1 MSEFL
6 LENIVQAIAVQ
17 SGVNTPSQD
26 ATDYYKFLANVLA
39 PQIPNLETVT
49 DEEMVGDG
57 FSRTLRDIRNYYWAN
72 KPWQVSGLLN
82 DHIAAILMN
91 GWQGGTV
98 TPAIL
103 GGTAAKDIS
112 AVQNVINSTPKLF
125 SLFRHLGGERF
136 INSTFAP
143 NNFTISQEGEARPT
157 FNFDLLS
164 TGHHLDSE
172 QIDTGT
178 FDEGDINAAPD
189 YEYFHGAATEISATD
204 GVETYNWTAD
214 GELISVSVEGSN
226 NVDIR
231 RRPGDTF
238 RTPGNHNSGAFARKI
253 RNGKLTGSVKLKVD
267 LDSDLRTFK
276 AMVAARK
283 LTGLSIVFNG
293 FNKIGVTIYDYE
305 FAINVPNAGF
315 QMIEGETDQDFGAL
329 SLGIQPLR
337 DATTKGY
344 YTNRTR
350 TSKTIII

>member
-6 LENIVQAIAVQ
+6 LENILQAIAAQ
-17 SGVNTPSQD
+17 SAVNAPSEEGDQ
-26 ATDYYKFLANVLA
+26 YYKFLANVMA
-39 PQIPNLETVT
+39 PYIPSLETVT

-57 FSRTLRDIRNYYWAN
+57 YARTLRNIRNYYWSM
-72 KPWQVSGLLN
+72 KPWTVSGLLN

-91 GWQGGTV
+91 GWQGGAV
-98 TPAIL
+98 SSSVL

-112 AVQNVINSTPKLF
+112 AVQNVVNSTPKLF
-125 SLFRHLGGERF
+125 SLYRHLGGERF

-143 NNFTISQEGEARPT
+143 NNFTIAQEGEARPT

-164 TGHHLDSE
+164 TGHHLDSDE
-172 QIDTGT
+172 IDDTD
-178 FDEGDINAAPD
+178 FNEGDINAAPD
-189 YEYFHGAATEISATD
+189 YDYFHGAATEISATD

-214 GELISVSVEGSN
+214 GELISLSVEGSN

-238 RTPGNHNSGAFARKI
+238 KTAGNFNSGAFARKI
-253 RNGKLTGSVKLKVD
+253 RNGKLTGAVKLKVD

-276 AMVAARK
+276 AMVLGRK

-293 FNKIGVTIYDYE
+293 FNKIGATIYDHE
-305 FAINVPNAGF
+305 FAINVPKAGF
-315 QMIEGETDQDFGAL
+315 QMIEGDTDQDFGAL
-329 SLGIQPLR
+329 SLNIQPLR
-337 DATTKGY
+337 DNTTKGY

-350 TSKTIII
+350 TEKTIII

>member
-6 LENIVQAIAVQ
+6 LENVSQAIAVQ
-17 SGVNTPSQD
+17 TAVNDPSFD
-26 ATDYYKFLANVLA
+26 GGDYHAFLANVMA
-39 PQIPNLETVT
+39 PYIPGLETVT

-57 FSRTLRDIRNYYWAN
+57 FSRTLRNLRNYYWSS

-82 DHIAAILMN
+82 DHIFAILMN

-98 TPAIL
+98 TSTNRVSPS
-103 GGTAAKDIS
+103 KDVS

-125 SLFRHLGGERF
+125 SLYRKLGGERF

-157 FNFDLLS
+157 AQFDLLS
-164 TGHHLDSE
+164 TGHFFDGDE
-172 QIDTGT
+172 IDTEGT
-178 FDEGDINAAPD
+178 FDEVDIVAAPD
-189 YEYFHGAATEISATD
+189 YEEFHGAATSIVTTD

-226 NVDIR
+226 NVDVR

-238 RTPGNHNSGAFARKI
+238 KDAANRNSGAFGRKI
-253 RNGKLTGSVKLKVD
+253 RNGKLTGAIKLKVD

-276 AMVAARK
+276 AMVAGRK
-283 LTGLSIVFNG
+283 LTGLTIVFGG
-293 FNKIGVTIYDYE
+293 FNKIGATADFFEYE
-305 FAINVPNAGF
+305 VKAPKAAF
-315 QMIEGETDQDFGAL
+315 QMIDGDTDQDFGAL
-329 SLGIQPLR
+329 SLNIQPLR

-350 TSKTIII
+350 TNKTIIL